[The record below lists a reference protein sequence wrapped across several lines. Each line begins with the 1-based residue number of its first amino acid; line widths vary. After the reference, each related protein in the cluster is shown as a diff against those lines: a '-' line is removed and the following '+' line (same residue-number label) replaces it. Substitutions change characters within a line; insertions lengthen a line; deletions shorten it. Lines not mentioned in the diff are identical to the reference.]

1 MSYAELP
8 GRLQRLERVLRRLP
22 ETRRTAEFIQSQ
34 QANFERQWR
43 KDRMISARSLP
54 LPRPRAQA
62 LHPVGCEISEC
73 FLSFKFQL
81 GSEEKPLKHADFQI
95 RIVGN
100 LLTDDALIELEDHW
114 RVDADVDYVEKKGS
128 KQPANEAREPHPS
141 FHFQRGGHAQDAFV
155 ERAGFVPSAHTQLGA
170 GEWKALMQYPGPR
183 MPTLPFDPVLAID
196 FCVAQNNGSLW
207 KRLRG
212 QPEYFN
218 VVKATQT
225 ELWKPFIEGL
235 ATPAARKKWLGPMVV
250 Y

>member
-43 KDRMISARSLP
+43 KDRMISTRSLP

-62 LHPVGCEISEC
+62 LHPVGCEISDC

-81 GSEEKPLKHADFQI
+81 GTGEKPLKHADFQV

-100 LLTDDALIELEDHW
+100 LMTDDALIELEDHW
-114 RVDADVDYVEKKGS
+114 RVDADVDYVPKKGS
-128 KQPANEAREPHPS
+128 KQASKEAREPHPS
-141 FHFQRGGHAQDAFV
+141 FHFQRGGHAQDEFV
-155 ERAGFVPSAHTQLGA
+155 TKAGFVPSANTGLGG

-183 MPTLPFDPVLAID
+183 IPMLPFDPVLAID
-196 FCVAQNNGSLW
+196 FCVAQNNGPLW
-207 KRLRG
+207 KQLRS
-212 QPEYFN
+212 QPEYFSLI
-218 VVKATQT
+218 KATQT
-225 ELWKPFIEGL
+225 ELWKPFVEGL
-235 ATPAARKKWLGPMVV
+235 ASPTARKKWLGPMVV